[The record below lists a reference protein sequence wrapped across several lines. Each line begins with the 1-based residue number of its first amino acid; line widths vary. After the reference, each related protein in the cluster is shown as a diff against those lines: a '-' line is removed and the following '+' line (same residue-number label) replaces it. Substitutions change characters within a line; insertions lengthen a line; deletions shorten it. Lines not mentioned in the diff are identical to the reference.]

1 MDSAFCVATVNQHL
15 FVHFQAAL
23 LPSIFFCLKIQEIDC
38 ISELLV
44 LL

>member
-15 FVHFQAAL
+15 FVHFQAHCYL
-23 LPSIFFCLKIQEIDC
+23 LFFFCLKIQEIDC